1 MRESVRVP
9 PRAEGQIFDD
19 EITLPFRIV
28 CERKDDSEYDR
39 EDRLNRRGGSRVE
52 SSDEESPS

>member
-1 MRESVRVP
+1 M
-9 PRAEGQIFDD
+9 FDD
-19 EITLPFRIV
+19 EITLPFRII

-39 EDRLNRRGGSRVE
+39 EDRFDQSGGSRIE